1 MRLPKRY
8 LPRHYSGP
16 LAPSGDVLPKESR
29 VSPRPVADL
38 LATLNEPIRVRI
50 LNSVSRVPLS
60 VSDLAAILAT
70 PELVVHE
77 AIEALQELGIVR
89 AFTVVPYVL
98 YTLAPLAANHERLVR
113 EALDAARREP
123 AAQRD
128 RAAARQRSRARLDT
142 RARPALMDAT

>member
-1 MRLPKRY
+1 
-8 LPRHYSGP
+8 
-16 LAPSGDVLPKESR
+16 
-29 VSPRPVADL
+29 

-77 AIEALQELGIVR
+77 AIDALQDLGIVR

-98 YTLAPLAANHERLVR
+98 YTLAPLATHHERLLR
-113 EALDAARREP
+113 AALDAVDGDP

-128 RAAARQRSRARLDT
+128 RAAARLRSRARLDT